1 MSRYNVR
8 YKPGGAIAK
17 PLEMAIKM
25 QRATPAETTAAEMP
39 ACLMAPEGPFW
50 VEEFYG
56 GGGDY
61 DPVNAR
67 VNLIWEV
74 DRRVPAGEFFYAARL
89 EGDLCGRDNDVVFDA
104 VWGNLDGGPTDCPG
118 PAVRTNGN
126 MLIVTAA
133 VDGGYVGECCSGI
146 LTVTATL
153 DGEPVGSPITLSFFA
168 NEA

>member
-25 QRATPAETTAAEMP
+25 QRATPAETPAAEMP

-50 VEEFYG
+50 VDQPLN
-56 GGGDY
+56 GDY
-61 DPVNAR
+61 DPVNAIAY
-67 VNLIWEV
+67 LIWTD
-74 DRRVPAGEFFYAARL
+74 DRAVPAGELFYAARL
-89 EGDLCGRDNDVVFDA
+89 EGDLCGRDNDVVFDS
-104 VWGNLDGGPTDCPG
+104 VWLNLEGGPTDCPG

-133 VDGGYVGECCSGI
+133 VDGGYVGECCTGI

-153 DGEPVGSPITLSFFA
+153 DGELVGSPITLTFYH
-168 NEA
+168 EAAA

>member
-25 QRATPAETTAAEMP
+25 QRATPSETTAAETP
-39 ACLMAPEGPFW
+39 CCIMAPEGPFW
-50 VEEFYG
+50 VNQSS
-56 GGGDY
+56 GGDY
-61 DPVNAR
+61 DPVNAIAYLMW
-67 VNLIWEV
+67 NGDLAF
-74 DRRVPAGEFFYAARL
+74 PAGELFYVARL
-89 EGDLCGRDNDVVFDA
+89 DGDLCGRDNDVVFDS
-104 VWGNLDGGPTDCPG
+104 VWSNLEGGPTDCPG

-133 VDGGYVGECCSGI
+133 VDGVYVGECCPGI

-153 DGEPVGSPITLSFFA
+153 DGELVGSPITLTFFML
-168 NEA
+168 EAS